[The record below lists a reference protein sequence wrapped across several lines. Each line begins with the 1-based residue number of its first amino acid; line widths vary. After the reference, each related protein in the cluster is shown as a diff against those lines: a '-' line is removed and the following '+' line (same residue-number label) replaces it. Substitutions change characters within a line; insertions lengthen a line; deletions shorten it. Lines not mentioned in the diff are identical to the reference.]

1 MGVTANLIYGDKDV
15 RELPAY
21 EVGEVAQ
28 YLGLNYV
35 TLYSWLRPITFRA
48 IDGWQEKPI
57 IARPSGS
64 KKLSFF
70 NLVEA
75 HVVKALRGT
84 HDVPIAEIRAAID
97 YAEKK
102 LSINRILVHQDLRTA
117 GGGLFL
123 DRVSELVN
131 IGRGGQLALKKV
143 LDKFLERIVFAEDQF
158 PKELFPFVPSS
169 SEKIVTI
176 SPFFEFGKPFV
187 SKFHIQTSVIADRFD
202 LGESTQQLAMDYG
215 ITEDQVEAAI
225 IYERAA

>member
-1 MGVTANLIYGDKDV
+1 MTANRIYGDQDV

-28 YLGLNYV
+28 YLGLSYV
-35 TLYSWLRPITFRA
+35 ALYSWLRPITFSA

-57 IARPSGS
+57 ITRPRGS

-75 HVVKALRGT
+75 HVVKALRGA
-84 HDVPIAEIRAAID
+84 HDVPLAEIRSAID
-97 YAEKK
+97 YAERE
-102 LSINRILVHQDLRTA
+102 LDIRRILVHQDLRTA

-123 DRVSELVN
+123 DRVSDLVN
-131 IGRGGQLALKKV
+131 IGRGGQLALRKV
-143 LDKFLERIVFAEDQF
+143 LDKFLERIEFADDRF

-169 SEKIVTI
+169 DERIVAI

-187 SKFHIQTSVIADRFD
+187 SDRHIRTAVIADRFD
-202 LGESTQQLAMDYG
+202 LGESTKEIAMDYG
-215 ITEDQVEAAI
+215 LTEKQVEAAI

>member
-1 MGVTANLIYGDKDV
+1 MSVTKESFYGDTDI
-15 RELPAY
+15 RTLPAY
-21 EVGEVAQ
+21 EVSEVAQ
-28 YLGLNYV
+28 YLGIRYI
-35 TLYSWLRPITFRA
+35 TLYSWLRPVNFQA
-48 IDGWQEKPI
+48 IDGWGKKPI
-57 IARPSGS
+57 IARPPGS

-75 HVVKALRGT
+75 HVVKALRGM
-84 HDVPIAEIRAAID
+84 HDVPLAEIRAAID
-97 YAEKK
+97 YAETK
-102 LSINRILVHQDLRTA
+102 LDIDRILIHQDLRTA

-143 LDKFLERIVFAEDQF
+143 LDKFLERIGFADDQF

-169 SEKIVTI
+169 SEKIVKI

-187 SKFHIQTSVIADRFD
+187 SDCHIRTSVIADRFD
-202 LGESTQQLAMDYG
+202 LGESAHQLAQDYG
-215 ITEDQVEAAI
+215 ITEDQVEAAV